1 MRARRRV
8 RGWTVAIAGL
18 WAAVAPVPVAG
29 QTTPGPSA
37 PARLMPWQDP
47 APFARPF
54 LQLPFDAPEPLR
66 AGTTELGLRT
76 LYSNTVIRARTP
88 RLSVDVSVEEAAPML
103 FVRRGFDPG
112 LELEVAVPGII
123 DYAGFL
129 ARPIKAVESV
139 FASVNTLRVGPPPR
153 EARFRVARADGAGV
167 DWTGINGSAG
177 DAWASVKS
185 RILPGDGRTP
195 ALSWRAAVKVPTAE
209 VPFGSGG
216 LELGGGLLGAWA
228 LGDTAVRVTADL
240 MVPLTGTFTAAD
252 LPTRPHASLQVGAAH
267 RFSSWLSAQLQG
279 SVHTSALHGTGLDE
293 LDAASWYLLAGVNAE
308 PTRRTSVG
316 FALVENVLHASRGA
330 DITALLEL
338 TWRR

>member
-1 MRARRRV
+1 MRARRRG

-18 WAAVAPVPVAG
+18 WAAVAPASVAG

-37 PARLMPWQDP
+37 PARFMPWQDP

-88 RLSVDVSVEEAAPML
+88 RLSADVSVEEAAPML

-112 LELEVAVPGII
+112 FELEVAVPGII

-153 EARFRVARADGAGV
+153 EARFRVARPDGAA
-167 DWTGINGSAG
+167 TPSPSAPPTRM
-177 DAWASVKS
+177 ATKPQRNS
-185 RILPGDGRTP
+185 GDG
-195 ALSWRAAVKVPTAE
+195 AS
-209 VPFGSGG
+209 GS
-216 LELGGGLLGAWA
+216 
-228 LGDTAVRVTADL
+228 
-240 MVPLTGTFTAAD
+240 
-252 LPTRPHASLQVGAAH
+252 
-267 RFSSWLSAQLQG
+267 
-279 SVHTSALHGTGLDE
+279 
-293 LDAASWYLLAGVNAE
+293 
-308 PTRRTSVG
+308 
-316 FALVENVLHASRGA
+316 
-330 DITALLEL
+330 
-338 TWRR
+338 